1 MKQFIQSDRNF
12 AVLSVAYVV
21 FLLLIP
27 VTLSPGSAR
36 WMISEEGPIEIL
48 SIVAWLVLGAQ
59 FALSSFRASIRWPMT
74 LLFLGFG
81 AREADLHKAFTTTGM
96 LKLTY
101 YTRSAAPMGEKLIAG
116 TVALIFIGLLLY
128 GAYQFFRFLL
138 SQSNWKTNTGR
149 WVLLAGFLFFISKVM
164 DRAPNVLR
172 EEHGVYLAHW
182 VGIYCGTLEEGL
194 ELLVPVMLIWVA
206 YAKRKSFAVFE

>member
-1 MKQFIQSDRNF
+1 MPNFFKSDKNFIVFSI
-12 AVLSVAYVV
+12 VYVI

-27 VTLSPGSAR
+27 ITLSPDWAK
-36 WMISEEGPIEIL
+36 WMMSEEGPIEIL
-48 SIVAWLVLGAQ
+48 SIVAWLVLAGQ
-59 FALSSFRASIRWPMT
+59 FAFSTFRPSVRWPMT

-101 YTRSAAPMGEKLIAG
+101 YTRSAAPIGEKLIAG
-116 TVALIFIGLLLY
+116 AVALIFIGLLLY
-128 GAYQFFRFLL
+128 GCFLFFRFLTTKA
-138 SQSNWKTNTGR
+138 NWKTNTGH
-149 WVLLAGFLFFISKVM
+149 WVLLAGFLFFISKVL

-182 VGIYCGTLEEGL
+182 VGVYCGTLEEGL
-194 ELLVPVMLIWVA
+194 ELLVPLMLIWLA
-206 YAKRKSFAVFE
+206 YAKKKSFTTFE